1 MISVGPEYGDTRVN
15 SLQERAPYGETA
27 QITQY
32 IHLSYSQQLTKA
44 SIGPSGA
51 ENTIGSMVQY
61 DDQVISLRLLRR
73 NACKSLGLG
82 LSRGR
87 LIVLVEGAIRLD
99 FTDFETGFR
108 P

>member
-1 MISVGPEYGDTRVN
+1 MVKLRILPSTPIYPIVK
-15 SLQERAPYGETA
+15 SLPM
-27 QITQY
+27 
-32 IHLSYSQQLTKA
+32 A

-73 NACKSLGLG
+73 NACKGIGVG
-82 LSRGR
+82 LSLGR

>member
-1 MISVGPEYGDTRVN
+1 MVKLRRLSSAPIYTIIN
-15 SLQERAPYGETA
+15 SLPM
-27 QITQY
+27 
-32 IHLSYSQQLTKA
+32 A

-82 LSRGR
+82 LSLGR